1 MIIKYNINEK
11 EQKFDLKKID
21 INNFNSLSQIY
32 SFTTENIAG
41 FFEHLQFTNKNVLTV
56 AASGDHI
63 INAFYKGAKTV
74 IGFDINYLALIFT
87 ELKLVALQNL
97 QYKEFLQFFM
107 INDKDDIEKNQNALN
122 YNVYINRL
130 RKYLS
135 KSSAENWDILYQ
147 NFNNNGYNLR
157 NSYIFNN
164 KYDNNN
170 VKLNSNLYLKSEF
183 DYHIAKQRIDKK
195 EIILINSNYRNIN
208 RHNLPNLANCDII
221 LMSNISDYIKDLYDK
236 KTSYLEQYIEEIIQ
250 NFKNKTNKIV
260 CAYLYDIQNTT
271 YRSEIDNPIFRK
283 TIFNKLDI
291 TYTEKN
297 FKSVIDN
304 CTDSVIII

>member
-1 MIIKYNINEK
+1 MIIKYVNQRK
-11 EQKFDLKKID
+11 KKLDLKEID

-41 FFEHLQFTNKNVLTV
+41 YFEQLEFTDKNVLTV

-63 INAFYKGAKTV
+63 INTFYKGAKTV

-87 ELKLVALQNL
+87 ELKLVALENL
-97 QYKEFLQFFM
+97 DYKEFLDFFM
-107 INDKDDIEKNQNALN
+107 INDEDNIEKNQNALN
-122 YNVYINRL
+122 YAIYINKL
-130 RKYLS
+130 RKYLL
-135 KSSAENWDILYQ
+135 KSTAENWDILYQ
-147 NFNNNGYNLR
+147 KFNNNCYDLR

-170 VKLNSNLYLKSEF
+170 VKLNSNLYLKSEL
-183 DYHIAKQRIDKK
+183 DYNMAKERIKEK
-195 EIILINSNYRNIN
+195 EIILINSNYKDIN
-208 RHNLPNLANCDII
+208 CHDLPNIADCDII
-221 LMSNISDYIKDLYDK
+221 LMSNISDYIKDLYSK
-236 KTSYLEQYIEEIIQ
+236 NSSYLEQYVKDIIQ
-250 NFKNKTNKIV
+250 NFKNKTNQIV
-260 CAYLYDIQNTT
+260 CAYLYDIQNTK

-283 TIFNKLDI
+283 EIFNKLNI
-291 TYTEKN
+291 TYIEKN